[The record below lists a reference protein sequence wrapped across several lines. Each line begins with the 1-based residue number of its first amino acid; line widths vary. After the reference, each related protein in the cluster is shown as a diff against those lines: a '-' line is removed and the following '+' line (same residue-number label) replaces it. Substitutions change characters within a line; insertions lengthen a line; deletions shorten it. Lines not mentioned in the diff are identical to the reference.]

1 MSGPNGHAV
10 ISGQKSPPPLLA
22 LSTVAEPNK
31 GSPMTGNVNTLR
43 GRMNTQV
50 SGSVYDK
57 VACEEEA
64 TIGVCFHRSVR
75 LAKRGTSSL
84 WHRRGSLLL
93 HFLEFSGDFNVLLFC
108 GF

>member
-10 ISGQKSPPPLLA
+10 LMWPKVTRPFWRRAP
-22 LSTVAEPNK
+22 AEPNK
-31 GSPMTGNVNTLR
+31 GAPMTGHVNALR

-93 HFLEFSGDFNVLLFC
+93 HFLEFSGDFNALLCC